1 MSFQNGIS
9 NLQQLFTQIAPS
21 GTAAASAVNRA
32 AQVQTGAPSSALLNA
47 ASPGQGL
54 DQASLSS
61 TGGLVA
67 QASQAPDVRMEK
79 IAPLQ
84 QAIAAGTYSVSSADV
99 AEKIMGSL
107 LGRGLPPSSSN
118 G

>member
-9 NLQQLFTQIAPS
+9 NLQQLFTQVAPS
-21 GTAAASAVNRA
+21 GTAGASAANRA
-32 AQVQTGAPSSALLNA
+32 AQAQAGAAAPALLHATA
-47 ASPGQGL
+47 AGQGV

-61 TGGLVA
+61 TGGLAA
-67 QASQAPDVRMEK
+67 QASQTPDVRMER

-84 QAIAAGTYSVSSADV
+84 QAIAAGTYNVSSADV
-99 AEKIMGSL
+99 AEKMMGSL
-107 LGRGLPPSSSN
+107 LGRGLPPSTSN